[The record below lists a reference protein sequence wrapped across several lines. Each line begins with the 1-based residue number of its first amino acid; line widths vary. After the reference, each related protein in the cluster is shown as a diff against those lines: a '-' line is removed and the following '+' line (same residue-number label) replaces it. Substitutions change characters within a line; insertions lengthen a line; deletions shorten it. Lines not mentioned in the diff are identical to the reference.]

1 LGAFDRS
8 PSAKKGD
15 AMDMTQQRVKMVDN
29 QLRPFDVSQYDVI
42 AAFLDVPRELFV
54 PEKQRA
60 MTYSDAEIEIVDG
73 DDVRRM
79 IRPMHLA
86 RMVQAANLSKDS
98 VVLDLG
104 CLTGYSSAIL
114 SRLCGSVV
122 ALETNEAMAARAT
135 DALSDADID
144 TVAVLAG
151 DLADGYPSEGP
162 FDAILLG
169 GAVDDVPEGLMKQLR
184 EDGVLITVLG
194 TGGAGRAVS
203 VKRDGDINTAVTL
216 FNCSAPLL
224 PGFAKEAAFAF

>member
-1 LGAFDRS
+1 
-8 PSAKKGD
+8 
-15 AMDMTQQRVKMVDN
+15 MDMTQQRVKMVDN